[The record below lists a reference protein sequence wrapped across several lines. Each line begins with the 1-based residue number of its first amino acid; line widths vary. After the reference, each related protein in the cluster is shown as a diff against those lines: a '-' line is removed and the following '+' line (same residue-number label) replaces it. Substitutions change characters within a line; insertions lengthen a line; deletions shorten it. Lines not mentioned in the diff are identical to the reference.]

1 MGVFLTSL
9 SLLLL
14 DMLFPFFVFLFFEKN
29 ISLTVAAVVLWV
41 SSGSVGSL
49 RRFSRFLFLG
59 RELERERGVCEI
71 LGGVDHR
78 RILEEEEEEVPEFL
92 CLSGVAT
99 FTKTFQRWIFFP
111 LSLSFCLWLSYSA
124 LKFYRFP
131 CWKPRLTHLL
141 TVLVSKRKEEKTR
154 RGENRPGCRGPSLFL
169 DALSRLSVFLCCE
182 VCVVLK
188 GAPKT
193 LFPLKNSNIGF
204 SLSI

>member
-1 MGVFLTSL
+1 
-9 SLLLL
+9 
-14 DMLFPFFVFLFFEKN
+14 
-29 ISLTVAAVVLWV
+29 
-41 SSGSVGSL
+41 
-49 RRFSRFLFLG
+49 
-59 RELERERGVCEI
+59 
-71 LGGVDHR
+71 
-78 RILEEEEEEVPEFL
+78 LEEEEEEVPEFL

-99 FTKTFQRWIFFP
+99 FTKTFQRWIFFFP
-111 LSLSFCLWLSYSA
+111 LSLFLPLA
-124 LKFYRFP
+124 LLFGLEVQPFP
-131 CWKPRLTHLL
+131 LLKPRLTHLL